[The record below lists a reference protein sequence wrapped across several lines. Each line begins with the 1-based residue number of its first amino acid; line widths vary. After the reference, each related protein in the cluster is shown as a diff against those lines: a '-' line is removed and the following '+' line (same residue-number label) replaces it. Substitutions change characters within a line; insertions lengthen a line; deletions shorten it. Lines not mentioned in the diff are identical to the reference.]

1 MNTYIMKSLENIR
14 TALGD
19 VESLS
24 SARINE
30 MIGELEM
37 IKMEIEQHIGNMPQ
51 TKAYESL
58 KAFGKDAVQTLAEI
72 LDLFEEIE
80 DFDDI
85 VSCEK
90 GEIEEIIFEIV
101 ELIDEINYEE

>member
-1 MNTYIMKSLENIR
+1 MNTCIMNSLENIR

-37 IKMEIEQHIGNMPQ
+37 IKMEIEQHIGNMPHTQ
-51 TKAYESL
+51 AYRSSRDSGE
-58 KAFGKDAVQTLAEI
+58 GAVRNLAKI

-85 VSCEK
+85 ASCEK
-90 GEIEEIIFEIV
+90 SEVEEIVFEIV
-101 ELIDEINYEE
+101 ELLEEINY